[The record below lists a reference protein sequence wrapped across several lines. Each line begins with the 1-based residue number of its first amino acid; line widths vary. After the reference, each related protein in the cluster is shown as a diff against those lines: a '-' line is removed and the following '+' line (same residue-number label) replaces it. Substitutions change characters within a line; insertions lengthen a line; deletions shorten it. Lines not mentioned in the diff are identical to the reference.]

1 MAEPVLSCK
10 GLTFRYRS
18 EDAPVF
24 SNLSLTVSRGEA
36 VLLMGPSG
44 CGKSTLAYC
53 LAGLYPEYG
62 GEMEGE
68 ILLKGKPLS
77 QFGPAARSQAVS
89 ILFQNPDN
97 QFCMDR
103 VDHEILFALENINY
117 SGDLRARTR
126 ELLTMVGLEQVETA
140 PIYTL
145 SGGTKQKLAL
155 ATALATGADT
165 LILDEPFANLDP
177 GACGKLSALLEQLN
191 RQGITLLIV
200 DHRPNWW
207 RGFLSRIVLMEQE
220 GVEVS
225 ALGQRTLYAT
235 NWVTAAQL
243 SSRVL
248 AYGGLGLLFAFT
260 TNSMDL
266 VMSLMQQFR
275 LPPKFAYGIL
285 AAYHFFPV
293 VREEYRIV
301 GAALRVRGVKAG
313 PFSTRRLFPMLAHAL
328 ERSESLAMAMESRGF
343 ESRQPRAV
351 AFRVP
356 LRAVDFLFLIGLNS
370 ALAAALF
377 FL

>member
-1 MAEPVLSCK
+1 MRRLNPGYKLLSLIIASLLLSVTFHTRLNLLVC
-10 GLTFRYRS
+10 GTSLLAAYLTPGVNRKR
-18 EDAPVF
+18 
-24 SNLSLTVSRGEA
+24 LSLTLIPF
-36 VLLMGPSG
+36 VL
-44 CGKSTLAYC
+44 TA
-53 LAGLYPEYG
+53 AGLFTAG
-62 GEMEGE
+62 
-68 ILLKGKPLS
+68 
-77 QFGPAARSQAVS
+77 
-89 ILFQNPDN
+89 LF
-97 QFCMDR
+97 F
-103 VDHEILFALENINY
+103 
-117 SGDLRARTR
+117 S
-126 ELLTMVGLEQVETA
+126 
-140 PIYTL
+140 
-145 SGGTKQKLAL
+145 SGG
-155 ATALATGADT
+155 
-165 LILDEPFANLDP
+165 
-177 GACGKLSALLEQLN
+177 
-191 RQGITLLIV
+191 
-200 DHRPNWW
+200 
-207 RGFLSRIVLMEQE
+207 QE

-235 NWVTAAQL
+235 
-243 SSRVL
+243 
-248 AYGGLGLLFAFT
+248 YGGLGLLFAFT

-356 LRAVDFLFLIGLNS
+356 LRAVDFLFLIGLNG
-370 ALAAALF
+370 ALAAGLF